1 MAEKYMSDRLSR
13 QRSPQ
18 LMQITEENRFIKKT
32 PAMPIILESRRELV
46 RLSR

>member
-1 MAEKYMSDRLSR
+1 MSDRLSR